1 MTSNPVYKILPKQFY
16 IRDPEIVAQKLLG
29 KFLIRRLDSKLL
41 AGKIVETE
49 AYYSEGDPAFRKD
62 FLPKILSFEPG
73 TVFIYMVHASWLLN
87 IISYDR
93 IFGGVLIRAIEPIE
107 GIDVM
112 KKFRGVDSISNLTN
126 GPGKLTKAMCITKD
140 LNGLKVF
147 DKGSLLNVCSGNEGK
162 IKIVSSYRIGVKM
175 DLDRKLRFFVSGN
188 NFVSKH

>member
-1 MTSNPVYKILPKQFY
+1 MLPKQFY
-16 IRDPEIVAQKLLG
+16 IRDPAIVAQKLLG
-29 KFLIRRLDSKLL
+29 KILIRKLDSKLL
-41 AGKIVETE
+41 TGKIVETE

-62 FLPKILSFEPG
+62 FLPKILSLEPG
-73 TVFIYMVHASWLLN
+73 TAFIYMVHASWLLN

-112 KKFRGVDSISNLTN
+112 KKFRGIDSISNLTN

-147 DKGSLLNVCSGNEGK
+147 DERSLLNVCYGNKKK
-162 IKIVSSYRIGVKM
+162 IEIVSSYRIGVKR
-175 DLDRKLRFFVSGN
+175 DLDRKLRFFISGN